1 MTASEILLAGIKWI
15 TSEFDQIKKK
25 ILKKNRLKKKFSSSA
40 KLGGLW
46 LQSFQ
51 KKDKKNH
58 PLISIIM
65 PNYKSNNLENSIR
78 SVLSQS
84 YKNIELILVDGDS
97 GKKTIKILMK
107 YDNKIDFWL
116 SEKDQGMWDAWNK
129 GFKLA
134 NGKFVG
140 IVDSSNI
147 LYPNAMKFLLRY
159 IKKNNKLDFVCG
171 TVKKDGKIYGGFNPE
186 KIMMKF
192 NIIPSSVVGFFIKR
206 SSLKRVGYLNLKY
219 KIQADYD
226 LLYRMIVKHN
236 LKGIN
241 SSGSEV
247 FGDLGSSGF
256 SKKHSFLKT
265 LLNEIKIRND
275 NGQNKISLLY
285 IIIGRSLKK
294 FLNNLF

>member
-1 MTASEILLAGIKWI
+1 M
-15 TSEFDQIKKK
+15 
-25 ILKKNRLKKKFSSSA
+25 KKNRLKKKFSNGA

-147 LYPNAMKFLLRY
+147 LYPNAMKFLSRY

-294 FLNNLF
+294 FCNNLF